1 MEGRAMQG
9 PAQVWGIG
17 IPGWPLGERA
27 IPKCVC
33 WPASLTNC
41 SSLRVGWPVD
51 VIEKGQ
57 EIGQGIGQPFSE
69 LTQIDT
75 ELNHGE
81 ECHSLPFPQPDVPG
95 ADTCG
100 GLRGERVCFQV
111 RTFQF
116 NGFLVPGIGG
126 S

>member
-1 MEGRAMQG
+1 M
-9 PAQVWGIG
+9 
-17 IPGWPLGERA
+17 
-27 IPKCVC
+27 
-33 WPASLTNC
+33 
-41 SSLRVGWPVD
+41 GWPVD

-100 GLRGERVCFQV
+100 GLRGERGCFQV
-111 RTFQF
+111 RTFLS